1 MSINAKPGYLSYLS
15 PSQINLQVP
24 DDVATGT
31 INVVVMNSTGSVT
44 APVVLAPISP
54 SFLIWDN
61 AEHVTAYIP
70 TPIGTGA
77 YGGGA

>member
-1 MSINAKPGYLSYLS
+1 VSINAKPGYLSYLS

>member
-1 MSINAKPGYLSYLS
+1 MVTLTSCF
-15 PSQINLQVP
+15 PSKIGGDFQFVS
-24 DDVATGT
+24 
-31 INVVVMNSTGSVT
+31 VVCARAGLERRVT